1 MKKITVIILMF
12 SFLKT
17 FSQDALIEST
27 TVEWNEFYKLRWTDF
42 NGSPAETAAGDA
54 GTVVQIKAKP
64 FIVNGKVDYDI
75 RAFFDR
81 QKSWKRDES
90 RELLAHEQLHFD
102 LAELYARKIRQKI
115 SELRRAGVDDVKMF
129 NREIEK
135 ILTESNEVDM
145 QYDLETLHGALDKN
159 QAEWAASIK
168 ADLASLQAFKK
179 TKRVIRP
186 S

>member
-1 MKKITVIILMF
+1 MKKFIVIILMF
-12 SFLKT
+12 SSLKT
-17 FSQDALIEST
+17 LSQDALTEST
-27 TVEWNEFYKLRWTDF
+27 SIEWNEFYKLRWADF

-64 FIVNGKVDYDI
+64 FLVKGKVAYDI

-115 SELRRAGVDDVKMF
+115 SELHRAGVDDAKTY
-129 NREIEK
+129 NLEIGK

-145 QYDLETLHGALDKN
+145 QYDLETLHGALDKK
-159 QAEWAASIK
+159 QAEWATSIK
-168 ADLASLQAFKK
+168 ADLASLRAFKK
-179 TKRVIRP
+179 TKRIIKPR
-186 S
+186 